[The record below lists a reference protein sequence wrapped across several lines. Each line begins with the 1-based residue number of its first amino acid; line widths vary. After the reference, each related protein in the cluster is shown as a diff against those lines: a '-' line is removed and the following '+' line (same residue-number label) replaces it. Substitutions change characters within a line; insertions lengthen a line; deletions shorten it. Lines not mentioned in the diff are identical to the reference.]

1 MKRRRGLACIHT
13 HRKGLNMNAVKA
25 ILILKHIGYAE
36 RNLEELFEGFEGL
49 NMNITFPNMRLSYNG
64 LKSFGKKR
72 AVYMYCHGGSTV
84 SLSPFSCP
92 FDSGVVGW
100 IWTNSD
106 KLAQSVVKEID
117 EFLRDDLY
125 EIYSSEDDFNNGDY
139 AFVGSYAECLE
150 YAREN
155 NAEMRQQGDN

>member
-1 MKRRRGLACIHT
+1 
-13 HRKGLNMNAVKA
+13 MNAVKA

-49 NMNITFPNMRLSYNG
+49 NMNISFPKMGLSYNG

-106 KLAQSVVKEID
+106 RLAESVIKEID

-125 EIYSSEDDFNNGDY
+125 EIYSSEDEFNNGDY
-139 AFVGSYAECLE
+139 AFSGSYAECLE
-150 YAREN
+150 YAKEK
-155 NAEMRQQGDN
+155 NAEMITKG

>member
-1 MKRRRGLACIHT
+1 
-13 HRKGLNMNAVKA
+13 MNAVKA